1 MKFIKDVIFNVLAQ
15 AMFIA
20 VQQLIL
26 FPVFEKNLGQKEFGW
41 FLLIYGV
48 FNVITVTIATSF
60 TNLYQK
66 KFSTFLNSFKKVNEY
81 YVFYKIMIIYIGIF
95 CIIGIIGAFV
105 FKLGFIIYLLLM
117 LLIIFTTSRMF
128 LIVWYRVHKNFT
140 KILLINSVLSL
151 LYAFLYIVNIT
162 TITQILL
169 FFVVIEILINGLVYL
184 ICKIR
189 IKDLIKSKNLN
200 FAHADLNFLMI
211 SGFAGSLLNYVDR
224 FIITALLGA
233 SSVTIFYV
241 ATLPTKLMLFPFNML
256 SSVVLSYLAS
266 SEKLKRSLKIKIL
279 ISLPFILLIVFIST
293 YYIGIVLIQFLY
305 KQYLNDITHIYSI
318 VTITFGLICLDSI
331 LRSFLLKFYS
341 IGRKTILD
349 VITLIV
355 FVLLSIIFV
364 FYFKSIV
371 SIAVAQLLTYTLKV
385 LVEVIIL
392 SRLEVE

>member
-1 MKFIKDVIFNVLAQ
+1 
-15 AMFIA
+15 
-20 VQQLIL
+20 
-26 FPVFEKNLGQKEFGW
+26 
-41 FLLIYGV
+41 
-48 FNVITVTIATSF
+48 
-60 TNLYQK
+60 
-66 KFSTFLNSFKKVNEY
+66 
-81 YVFYKIMIIYIGIF
+81 
-95 CIIGIIGAFV
+95 
-105 FKLGFIIYLLLM
+105 
-117 LLIIFTTSRMF
+117 
-128 LIVWYRVHKNFT
+128 YRVHKNFT

>member
-26 FPVFEKNLGQKEFGW
+26 FSVFEKNLGQKEFGW

-95 CIIGIIGAFV
+95 CIIGIIGALV

-233 SSVTIFYV
+233 SSVTIF
-241 ATLPTKLMLFPFNML
+241 
-256 SSVVLSYLAS
+256 
-266 SEKLKRSLKIKIL
+266 
-279 ISLPFILLIVFIST
+279 
-293 YYIGIVLIQFLY
+293 
-305 KQYLNDITHIYSI
+305 
-318 VTITFGLICLDSI
+318 
-331 LRSFLLKFYS
+331 
-341 IGRKTILD
+341 
-349 VITLIV
+349 
-355 FVLLSIIFV
+355 
-364 FYFKSIV
+364 
-371 SIAVAQLLTYTLKV
+371 
-385 LVEVIIL
+385 
-392 SRLEVE
+392 

>member
-1 MKFIKDVIFNVLAQ
+1 MKFIKDVFFNVLAQ

-81 YVFYKIMIIYIGIF
+81 YVFYKIMIVYIGIF

>member
-26 FPVFEKNLGQKEFGW
+26 FSVFEKNLGQKEFGW

-95 CIIGIIGAFV
+95 CIIGIIGALV

>member
-95 CIIGIIGAFV
+95 CIIGIIGALV